1 MPPDESEFGT
11 ITDDGLGHQ
20 FFVSMTGT
28 MEDPAYGWDREA
40 QKNHRKENFQREK
53 DLLKEL
59 FRKSTP

>member
-1 MPPDESEFGT
+1 
-11 ITDDGLGHQ
+11 
-20 FFVSMTGT
+20 MTGT
-28 MEDPAYGWDREA
+28 MENPAYGWDREA